1 MALVAEV
8 HKFFNLGQIDLSHN
22 HTFRALI
29 LKTLGATKVE
39 QFWPI
44 ALYNVFF
51 KIVTKILVGR
61 LRPVLM
67 DIIHSNQSTFIPQRL
82 ISDNISSMMR

>member
-1 MALVAEV
+1 MGMELVAEV
-8 HKFFNLGQIDLSHN
+8 QKFFNLGQIDPTHN

-29 LKTLGATKVE
+29 LKMLGATKVE
-39 QFWPI
+39 QFQPI

-61 LRPVLM
+61 LRPVVM
-67 DIIHSNQSTFIPQRL
+67 DIIHSS
-82 ISDNISSMMR
+82 